1 MKLKKLLVSIDICLV
16 VLSIVALIIFSILG
30 KKDRVGYLSN
40 ISLDINKT
48 IKNNHLN
55 VDNFIMNNKDIE
67 KYIVTNNMIT
77 DYTYNFRISYYDK
90 VFRNSDIYGVY
101 IVEDSLP
108 DYIKNI
114 EYKEKGSPFGTLVS
128 TKKLE
133 NEKIDNI
140 IYFLIVKFSVF
151 IKIIFLL
158 IVLGIFIYFFMIDN
172 FIKFLKDLI
181 TKMNIFYRLTIFL
194 CFLIL
199 PNIVYVIFYNKFDHT
214 NYEK

>member
-1 MKLKKLLVSIDICLV
+1 MKLKKVLISIDICLV

-55 VDNFIMNNKDIE
+55 VDDFIMNNKDIE

-151 IKIIFLL
+151 IKIIF
-158 IVLGIFIYFFMIDN
+158 FINSFRYFYL
-172 FIKFLKDLI
+172 FLYD
-181 TKMNIFYRLTIFL
+181 R
-194 CFLIL
+194 
-199 PNIVYVIFYNKFDHT
+199 
-214 NYEK
+214 